1 MSELSAKLKER
12 KPYYRNKKINLLDCQ
27 ENDKC
32 KCNFFQV
39 KPGTPSVSGRTGSG
53 SVGTPSINNK
63 QNYKNIQSKINSGSY
78 LYLNEGFKGV
88 RQWR

>member
-1 MSELSAKLKER
+1 MAISRTLAISAKLKER
-12 KPYYRNKKINLLDCQ
+12 KPYYSNKKNNLLDCL
-27 ENDKC
+27 ENFKC

-39 KPGTPSVSGRTGSG
+39 KPGTPSVSGRAGSG

-78 LYLNEGFKGV
+78 FFVFKPEC
-88 RQWR
+88 